1 VDEKT
6 PPDADQCEKL
16 IEATPDLHRLCVAYC
31 KPQNSHLA
39 GLENSDAAR
48 QYGDEQILKS
58 YRKKMQPG
66 DPDMP
71 CVRQSCPCWT
81 KLELHT
87 AFPVGTRCSDHEGP
101 KRNVVRLRYRQP
113 MSDVPM
119 SSALSEQHLSQ
130 FKHFCLFRDRQS
142 EPGISRTLQIS
153 ETDFI
158 GCAVSIRG
166 FADGL
171 DLECDDDSGYE

>member
-1 VDEKT
+1 MDEKT
-6 PPDADQCEKL
+6 PLDADQCEKL

-31 KPQNSHLA
+31 KPQNSDLA

-48 QYGDEQILKS
+48 QYGNEQILKS

-66 DPDMP
+66 DPDML

-87 AFPVGTRCSDHEGP
+87 AFPVGTRCLDHEGP

-119 SSALSEQHLSQ
+119 SSALSDQHLSQ

-166 FADGL
+166 FANGL
-171 DLECDDDSGYE
+171 DMECDEDSVYE